1 MQKNKV
7 YLVLPLL
14 VFLLNILNSKN
25 DNGKYDRGYIVRVG
39 DYVQDFPM
47 LLSSNEVVTLN
58 SFKGKVIV
66 LQFTASWCSVCRKE
80 MPYLEKYA
88 WQRFKDDDFMLI
100 GIDRDEPLDTVIKF
114 KKDMKITYPLSLDP
128 GAKIFSKFAEKD
140 AGVTR
145 NIVINKNGRIVF
157 LTRLFEEK
165 EFNKMIH
172 VIEELLKED
181 S

>member
-1 MQKNKV
+1 MQTTKV
-7 YLVLPLL
+7 YLVFTVF
-14 VFLLNILNSKN
+14 VFLFNLLNSKN
-25 DNGKYDRGYIVRVG
+25 DNGKYDRGYIVRIG
-39 DYVQDFPM
+39 DYVEDFPM
-47 LLSSNEVVTLN
+47 LLSSNEVITLD

-100 GIDRDEPLDTVIKF
+100 GIDRDEPIDTVIKF
-114 KKDMKITYPLSLDP
+114 KKDMKITYPLALDT

-165 EFNKMIH
+165 EFNEMIH
-172 VIEELLKED
+172 VIEELLKEK